1 MVNWLPVT
9 RLWHGNRFTNNVFF
23 RFLSLCVNVNL
34 VIVTLKLAGE
44 SYPHV
49 IHRSNRNWWITT
61 LHLLDIICY
70 NRSGVKWGGVGNLV
84 SMYGGWG
91 KKVKRS

>member
-1 MVNWLPVT
+1 M
-9 RLWHGNRFTNNVFF
+9 HGSRFTNNVAIVETCIFASS
-23 RFLSLCVNVNL
+23 LLCVNVHL
-34 VIVTLKLAGE
+34 LTVTLRLAGK
-44 SYPHV
+44 SFPQV
-49 IHRSNRNWWITT
+49 IHQFDRNWWITP

-70 NRSGVKWGGVGNLV
+70 NRSGVKWGEVGNLV